1 MKPQRNSTTPAAK
14 LRLSSLAIAIG
25 SLAIPALAQAEE
37 ATEHVEVIGQAA
49 SITQALNEQR
59 TSDAIRS
66 VVHADGVAQLPDDN
80 AAEAL
85 QRLPGVS
92 VERDQGEGRYIS
104 VRGLGPDLNN
114 VQINGTTMPS
124 PESDRRAV
132 ALDVLPSE
140 LVQSLSVVKTLTP
153 DMDANSL
160 GGTVEVNSLS
170 AFDHAGLFYTLGAE
184 GSYDSNSNKSSPK
197 FSGAVSDIFSIGG
210 GEDNF
215 GVAAALSWQKRSFA
229 SDDVE
234 SGGDWDFSDGA
245 RLSGFEQ
252 RRYEIERERTG
263 FGLNFDYK
271 PDDLSSY
278 YLRTL
283 YSRFNDK
290 ENRQSSAVEFSEPLA
305 EGMTGDAEAE
315 RGLKSREETQEV
327 KSVVLGGERLLGPWT
342 LSGQMAYSRSS
353 ETLPGSTYA
362 TFTGLDAFADS
373 SFSDTVKPASQIGSG
388 YSSAGNYRLDSMEW
402 ETQKTSDS
410 EKNIRLDLARDY
422 SWLDTDNQVKFGGK
436 LSRRD
441 KKNDQN
447 VWKYKDLGDYGLS
460 DGQLSLSQLSSGNAG
475 YAFGQD
481 GPSINTGSVNSL
493 INALGKD
500 GFYDQ
505 EESTIND
512 YRMSEDIDAAYL
524 MNTLDVDNWRFI
536 TGLRYEGTRFKAD
549 GTGLRDGVYQAS
561 SHQSSYHDWLP
572 GLHARYRLDNN
583 TQVRAAWTNSV
594 VRPAFG
600 QLTPGY
606 TIDGDEAEFGNP
618 ALAPLKSKN
627 FDLGIEHYMGRAGT
641 LSGYLFYKDIR
652 NFAYETDLAG
662 RGAWADFSE
671 AKTWANGGKA
681 RLYGA
686 ELAYS
691 QKFDWLPSPW
701 NGLLAGANLT
711 LSHSSASIEGN
722 GMSRKIPLPDQ
733 SDTVGNLMV
742 GWENDAVSV
751 RLSANYKSDYLSEV
765 AAVDDRAHDSYVDDQ
780 VFVDLSVRYFLTKQ
794 LQLSFEAQN
803 LTNEHFYT
811 YTGSRGFNSQ
821 YEQYGPT
828 FKLGVT
834 YTNF

>member
-1 MKPQRNSTTPAAK
+1 MKPQRKNTISAAK
-14 LRLSSLAIAIG
+14 LRLSTLAIAIG
-25 SLAIPALAQAEE
+25 SLVAPTLSLAED
-37 ATEHVEVIGQAA
+37 ATEHVTVIGQAA

-59 TSDAIRS
+59 TSDSISS

-92 VERDQGEGRYIS
+92 VERDQGEGRYVS
-104 VRGLGPDLNN
+104 VRGLGPDLNS
-114 VQINGTTMPS
+114 VQINGTSMPS
-124 PESDRRAV
+124 PESGRRAV

-160 GGTVEVNSLS
+160 GGTIEVNSLS
-170 AFDHAGLFYTLGAE
+170 AFDHDGLFYTLGAE

-197 FSGAVSDIFSIGG
+197 FSGAFSNIFSVGG
-210 GEDNF
+210 GENNF
-215 GVAAALSWQKRSFA
+215 GVAAALSWQKRRFA
-229 SDDVE
+229 SDNVE

-245 RLSGFEQ
+245 RLNGFEQ

-305 EGMTGDAEAE
+305 EGMRGDADVE
-315 RGLKSREETQEV
+315 RGLKNREETQDV
-327 KSVVLGGERLLGPWT
+327 KSVVLGGEHLLGPWT
-342 LSGQMAYSRSS
+342 LNGQVAYSRSS

-362 TFTGLDAFADS
+362 TFSSLDSFADS
-373 SFSDTVKPASQIGSG
+373 GFSNTVKPSSQIGGG
-388 YSSAGNYRLDSMEW
+388 YSDAGNYQLDSMKW

-441 KKNDQN
+441 KKNDQEL
-447 VWKYKDLGDYGLS
+447 WKYKKLGDYGLS
-460 DGQLSLSQLSSGNAG
+460 DEQLSLSQFYAGNAG

-481 GPSINTGSVNSL
+481 GPAIDTGRVNNL

-500 GFYDQ
+500 GFYDR
-505 EESTIND
+505 EGSTIDD

-524 MNTLDVDNWRFI
+524 MNTMDVDNWRFI
-536 TGLRYEGTRFKAD
+536 AGMRYEGTRFKAD
-549 GTGLRDGVYQAS
+549 GTGLRDGEYQSS

-583 TQVRAAWTNSV
+583 TQIRAAWTNSV
-594 VRPAFG
+594 VRPAFD
-600 QLTPGY
+600 QLAPGY

-618 ALAPLKSKN
+618 DLAPLKSKN

-662 RGAWADFSE
+662 SGAWADFSQ

-686 ELAYS
+686 EFAYS

-711 LSHSSASIEGN
+711 LSHSSANIEGS
-722 GMSRKIPLPDQ
+722 GMSRKIPLPNQ

-742 GWENDAVSV
+742 GWENDDVSV
-751 RLSANYKSDYLSEV
+751 RLSANYKSDYLSSV
-765 AAVDDRAHDSYVDDQ
+765 AAVNDRSHDSYVDDQ

-794 LQLSFEAQN
+794 LQFSFEAQN
-803 LTNEHFYT
+803 LTNERYYV
-811 YTGSRGFNSQ
+811 YTGSHGFNSQ

>member
-1 MKPQRNSTTPAAK
+1 MKPQRNAAISTATFRFSA
-14 LRLSSLAIAIG
+14 LAIAIG
-25 SLAIPALAQAEE
+25 ALVAPPPSLAED
-37 ATEHVEVIGQAA
+37 ATEHITVIGQAA

-59 TSDAIRS
+59 TSDSISS

-92 VERDQGEGRYIS
+92 VERDQGEGRYVS
-104 VRGLGPDLNN
+104 VRGLGPDLNS
-114 VQINGTTMPS
+114 VQINGTSMPS
-124 PESDRRAV
+124 PESGRRAV

-160 GGTVEVNSLS
+160 GGTIEVNSLS
-170 AFDHAGLFYTLGAE
+170 AFDHNGLFYTLGAE
-184 GSYDSNSNKSSPK
+184 GGYDSNSNKSSPK
-197 FSGAVSDIFSIGG
+197 FSGAFSNIFSVGG

-215 GVAAALSWQKRSFA
+215 GVAAALSWQKRRFA
-229 SDDVE
+229 SDNVE

-245 RLSGFEQ
+245 RLNGFEQ

-305 EGMTGDAEAE
+305 EGMRGDADVE
-315 RGLKSREETQEV
+315 RGLKSREETQDV

-342 LSGQMAYSRSS
+342 LNGQMAYSRSS
-353 ETLPGSTYA
+353 EKLPGSTYA
-362 TFTGLDAFADS
+362 TFTSLDSFADS
-373 SFSDTVKPASQIGSG
+373 GFYNTVKPSSQIGGG
-388 YSSAGNYRLDSMEW
+388 YSDASNYQLDSMKW

-441 KKNDQN
+441 KKNDQEL
-447 VWKYKDLGDYGLS
+447 WKYKKLGDYGLS
-460 DGQLSLSQLSSGNAG
+460 DEQLNLSRFYAGNAG

-481 GPSINTGSVNSL
+481 GPAIDTGSVNNL

-500 GFYDQ
+500 GFYDL
-505 EESTIND
+505 EGSTIDD

-524 MNTLDVDNWRFI
+524 MNTMDVDNWRFI
-536 TGLRYEGTRFKAD
+536 TGMRYEGTRFKAD
-549 GTGLRDGVYQAS
+549 GTGLRDGEYQPS
-561 SHQSSYHDWLP
+561 SHKSNYHDWLP
-572 GLHARYRLDNN
+572 GLHARYRLNNN
-583 TQVRAAWTNSV
+583 TQVRAAWTNAV

-600 QLTPGY
+600 QVTPGF

-618 ALAPLKSKN
+618 ELAPLKSKN

-662 RGAWADFSE
+662 SGEWADFSQ

-681 RLYGA
+681 RLYGV
-686 ELAYS
+686 EFAYS

-711 LSHSSASIEGN
+711 LSHSSANIEGN
-722 GMSRKIPLPDQ
+722 GMSRKISLPNQ

-742 GWENDAVSV
+742 GWENDDVSV
-751 RLSANYKSDYLSEV
+751 RLSANYKSDYLSTV
-765 AAVDDRAHDSYVDDQ
+765 AAVNDRSHDSYVDDQ

-794 LQLSFEAQN
+794 LQFSFEAQN
-803 LTNEHFYT
+803 LTNERYYV
-811 YTGSRGFNSQ
+811 YTGSHGFNSQ

>member
-1 MKPQRNSTTPAAK
+1 MKAQRNNTTRAAK
-14 LRLSSLAIAIG
+14 RRLSSLA
-25 SLAIPALAQAEE
+25 LAISGLALPALTLAED
-37 ATEHVEVIGQAA
+37 ATEHMEVIGQAA
-49 SITQALNEQR
+49 SMSQALNEQR
-59 TSDAIRS
+59 TSDSIQS

-92 VERDQGEGRYIS
+92 VERDQGEGRYVS
-104 VRGLGPDLNN
+104 VRGLGPDLNS
-114 VQINGTTMPS
+114 VQINGTTLPS

-170 AFDHAGLFYTLGAE
+170 AFDHNGLFYTLGAE
-184 GSYDSNSNKSSPK
+184 GSYDSNSKKSSPK
-197 FSGAVSDIFSIGG
+197 FSGAVSNIFSIGD

-245 RLSGFEQ
+245 RLNSFEQ

-271 PDDLSSY
+271 PDDLSNI

-283 YSRFNDK
+283 YSRFKDS
-290 ENRQSSAVEFSEPLA
+290 ETRLSSAIEFSEPLA
-305 EGMTGDAEAE
+305 EGERGDAEVE
-315 RGLKSREETQEV
+315 RGLKSREETQDV
-327 KSVVLGGERLLGPWT
+327 KSVVFGGDRMMGPWT

-353 ETLPGSTYA
+353 EKLPGSTYA
-362 TFTGLDAFADS
+362 TFSGLDTFPDS
-373 SFSDTVKPASQIGSG
+373 GFSGTVKPYSQIGGG
-388 YSSAGNYRLDSMEW
+388 YADASNYQLDSMEW
-402 ETQKTSDS
+402 ETQKTSDT

-422 SWLDTDNQVKFGGK
+422 TLFDTDNQVKFGGK
-436 LSRRD
+436 ISRRD

-447 VWKYKDLGDYGLS
+447 VWTYEDLGDYGLS
-460 DGQLSLSQLSSGNAG
+460 DDQLSLSRFTSGNAG
-475 YAFGQD
+475 YTFGQD
-481 GPSINTGSVNSL
+481 GPAISTGSVNSL
-493 INALGKD
+493 IGALGKD
-500 GFYDQ
+500 GFYNQ
-505 EESTIND
+505 EDSTIND
-512 YRMSEDIDAAYL
+512 YRMSEDINAAYL

-536 TGLRYEGTRFKAD
+536 AGLRYEGTRFKAD
-549 GTGLRDGVYQAS
+549 GTGLNDGEYQTS
-561 SHQSSYHDWLP
+561 SHQNNYHDWLP

-583 TQVRAAWTNSV
+583 TQIRAAWTNSV

-600 QLTPGY
+600 QLAPGY

-618 ALAPLKSKN
+618 ELAPLKSKN

-662 RGAWADFSE
+662 SGQWADFSE

-711 LSHSSASIEGN
+711 MSHSSARIEGN
-722 GMSRKIPLPDQ
+722 GISRKIAMPNQ
-733 SDTVGNLMV
+733 SDVVGNLMV
-742 GWENDAVSV
+742 GWENDTVSV
-751 RLSANYKSDYLSEV
+751 RVSANYKSDYLSTV

-780 VFVDLSVRYFLTKQ
+780 MFVDLSVRYYLTKQ
-794 LQLSFEAQN
+794 LHISFDAQN
-803 LTNEHFYT
+803 LTNEHYYV
-811 YTGSRGFNSQ
+811 YTGSHGFNSQ

-828 FKLGVT
+828 FKLGLT

>member
-1 MKPQRNSTTPAAK
+1 MKSQRNNRASRTVF
-14 LRLSSLAIAIG
+14 RLSALAIAIG
-25 SLAIPALAQAEE
+25 GLTVSALAEE
-37 ATEHVEVIGQAA
+37 TTEHVEVIGQAA
-49 SITQALNEQR
+49 SIAQALNEQR
-59 TSDAIRS
+59 ASDSVRS

-92 VERDQGEGRYIS
+92 VERDQGEGRYVS
-104 VRGLGPDLNN
+104 VRGLGPDLNS

-170 AFDHAGLFYTLGAE
+170 AFDHDGLFYTLGAE
-184 GSYDSNSNKSSPK
+184 GSYDTNSDKSSPK
-197 FSGAVSDIFSIGG
+197 FSGAISDIFSIGG
-210 GEDNF
+210 GENNF

-229 SDDVE
+229 SDNVE
-234 SGGDWDFSDGA
+234 TGGDWDFSDGA
-245 RLSGFEQ
+245 RLNGFEQ

-271 PDDLSSY
+271 PSDLSSY

-283 YSRFNDK
+283 YSRFKDS
-290 ENRQSSAVEFSEPLA
+290 ETRQSSAVEFSDPLA
-305 EGMTGDAEAE
+305 EGERGDAEAK
-315 RGLKSREETQEV
+315 RKLKSREETQDV
-327 KSVVLGGERLLGPWT
+327 KSVVLGGENLLGPWT
-342 LSGQMAYSRSS
+342 IGGQMAYSRSS
-353 ETLPGSTYA
+353 ENLPGSTYA
-362 TFTGLDAFADS
+362 TFSGLDSFADS
-373 SFSDTVKPASQIGSG
+373 GFSDTVKPSSQIGGG
-388 YSSAGNYRLDSMEW
+388 YADAGNYRLDSMEW
-402 ETQKTSDS
+402 ETQKSSDT

-441 KKNDQN
+441 KKNDMN
-447 VWKYKDLGDYGLS
+447 VWKYKKLGNYGLS
-460 DGQLSLSQLSSGNAG
+460 DEQRNLSRFSSGNAG
-475 YAFGQD
+475 YAFDQD
-481 GPSINTGSVNSL
+481 GPAIDTAGINSL
-493 INALGKD
+493 IDTLGKD
-500 GFYDQ
+500 GFNDR

-512 YRMSEDIDAAYL
+512 YRMSEDINAAYL
-524 MNTLDVDNWRFI
+524 MNTLDIDNWRFI
-536 TGLRYEGTRFKAD
+536 GGLRYEGTHFTAD
-549 GTGLRDGVYQAS
+549 GTGLRDGEYQDS
-561 SHQSSYHDWLP
+561 NHRSSYHDWLP
-572 GLHARYRLDNN
+572 GLHARYRLDKN
-583 TQVRAAWTNSV
+583 TQIRAAWTNSV

-618 ALAPLKSKN
+618 DLSPLKSKN

-652 NFAYETDLAG
+652 DFAYQTDLAG
-662 RGAWADFSE
+662 SGAWADFSE

-681 RLYGA
+681 HLYGA

-711 LSHSSASIEGN
+711 LSKSSARIEGS
-722 GMSRKIPLPDQ
+722 GASRKISLPDQ
-733 SDTVGNLMV
+733 SDVVGNLMV
-742 GWENDAVSV
+742 GWENDRVSV

-765 AAVDDRAHDSYVDDQ
+765 ANVNDSAYDSYVDDQ

-803 LTNEHFYT
+803 LTNERYYT
-811 YTGSRGFNSQ
+811 YTGNYGFNSQ